1 MTRAL
6 LGDAVERQPLDG
18 HDGRSGATIERVLL
32 ADGTSLIL
40 KAASADADITVVM
53 TGGVQR
59 EQSLWDSGALARLTG
74 PVGHAIL
81 DVWTE
86 GDVTFTLMRDLGDAV
101 PGWSRVL
108 SSAECSRI
116 LEAMTAVHDTFATDL
131 PPDLCPLATRVGL
144 LSPRSLGP
152 LMGQHPLAE
161 PILHGWECFAEL
173 TPPDLLAAVTRLHDD
188 PSPLVTAMQEGA
200 ITLVHADL
208 WLVNLALE
216 PDRVVVLDWA
226 IATAGPP
233 ALDLAV
239 FLTGSAANVEPTR
252 EDLITEFRARSE
264 LTDARAVELALL
276 FGLLDMGWNKAL
288 DALEHQ
294 DLAIREREL
303 ADLRWWQER
312 ATEALSRAGI

>member
-6 LGDAVERQPLDG
+6 LDGPVERRLLDG
-18 HDGRSGATIERVLL
+18 HDGRSGARIERVVL

-40 KAASADADITVVM
+40 KAAAADADLTVVM

-59 EQSLWDSGALARLTG
+59 EKALWDSGALARLTG

-86 GDVTFTLMRDLGDAV
+86 DDVTFTLMRDLGDAV
-101 PGWSRVL
+101 PGWTRVL
-108 SSAECSRI
+108 SRAECNRI
-116 LEAMTAVHDTFATDL
+116 LDAITVVHATFVDDL
-131 PPDLCPLATRVGL
+131 PPDLCPLSTRVGL
-144 LSPRSLGP
+144 LSPRMLEP
-152 LMGQHPLAE
+152 LVGTHPLAE
-161 PILHGWECFAEL
+161 PITHGWECFAEL
-173 TPPDLLAAVTRLHDD
+173 TPPDLLAAVTRLHAD
-188 PSPLVTAMQEGA
+188 PSPLVTAMQEGP

-216 PDRVVVLDWA
+216 PQCVTILDWA

-252 EDLITEFRARSE
+252 EELIDEFRSRSP
-264 LTDARAVELALL
+264 LTDARAVDLALL
-276 FGLLDMGWNKAL
+276 FGLCDMGWNKAL
-288 DALEHQ
+288 DALEHE
-294 DLAIREREL
+294 DPAHREREL
-303 ADLRWWQER
+303 ADLHWWQER
-312 ATEALSRAGI
+312 ATEALVRHGV